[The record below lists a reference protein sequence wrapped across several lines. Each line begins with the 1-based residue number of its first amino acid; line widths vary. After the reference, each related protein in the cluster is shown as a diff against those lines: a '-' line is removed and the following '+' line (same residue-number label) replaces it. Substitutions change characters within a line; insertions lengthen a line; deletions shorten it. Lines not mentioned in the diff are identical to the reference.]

1 MCAHFLWCAWGG
13 RRTMCGNQSS
23 PPCRFGD
30 QTGVIRLDSECT
42 YLLSPL
48 KGPHFIFL
56 RQSFPLIWNS
66 GFSRLGWLASKTQ
79 RSACLWTKTALT
91 PSPSQSF
98 SHVFWSHPSLPVCF
112 FGAKASCY
120 SPGWPELLKVIPL
133 PQSYK
138 YWDLRFEPSLHLF
151 PYILILVAK
160 VLEPFHHSLLF
171 SELSWPEGRAGL
183 THSGWWHLLIEP
195 LEVQFGGGDW
205 RRDWTCL
212 GVLKRIWFQ
221 FTFLHTGFVLSSV
234 FSD

>member
-1 MCAHFLWCAWGG
+1 
-13 RRTMCGNQSS
+13 MCGNQSS
-23 PPCRFGD
+23 PPCGFGD

-79 RSACLWTKTALT
+79 RSACLCTKTALT

-120 SPGWPELLKVIPL
+120 S
-133 PQSYK
+133 
-138 YWDLRFEPSLHLF
+138 
-151 PYILILVAK
+151 
-160 VLEPFHHSLLF
+160 
-171 SELSWPEGRAGL
+171 
-183 THSGWWHLLIEP
+183 
-195 LEVQFGGGDW
+195 
-205 RRDWTCL
+205 L
-212 GVLKRIWFQ
+212 G
-221 FTFLHTGFVLSSV
+221 
-234 FSD
+234 